1 MRNENFD
8 KINKKT
14 ALTPKPDWRLA
25 TPKRPRSKTLRYFF
39 PIRFSLVVRTNE
51 NTSLLFNNLI
61 HHKKPPLWTVFC
73 GVPDWIRTNDT
84 QRRRLVLYPTELR
97 IRRCSAL
104 IFRSLVVSKKRT
116 FILYFLLAFC
126 KRLCYNIVKLLK
138 KFFTIVLSAWFSF
151 L

>member
-97 IRRCSAL
+97 IR
-104 IFRSLVVSKKRT
+104 IFSFSKKST
-116 FILYFLLAFC
+116 YILL
-126 KRLCYNIVKLLK
+126 
-138 KFFTIVLSAWFSF
+138 FFTSF
-151 L
+151 LQAFVIYYFQIPNFFSAQIKKDWWFLWRKLSLLV